1 MFILTMATAFLG
13 YVLVWGQMSLW
24 AATVITRLLS
34 AIPIYGGL
42 IVEWIWGGFS
52 VRDATLHRFFVFHF
66 LLPFILVVF
75 SGVHL
80 IFLHLTGSTN
90 PLGVNG
96 NSVRVPFHP
105 YFTVKDVLGIFIM
118 FFMFGLIVL
127 LLPDLFAEPEN
138 YIPANPLVTPNHI
151 KPE

>member
-1 MFILTMATAFLG
+1 MGTAFLG
-13 YVLVWGQMSLW
+13 YVLVWGQIRLW
-24 AATVITRLLS
+24 AATVITSLLS

-52 VRDATLHRFFVFHF
+52 VRDATLHRLFVFHF

-75 SGVHL
+75 SAVHL
-80 IFLHLTGSTN
+80 IFLHLSGSRN
-90 PLGVNG
+90 PLGING
-96 NSVRVPFHP
+96 NVVRVPFHP
-105 YFTVKDVLGIFIM
+105 YFTVKDILGIFII

-127 LLPDLFAEPEN
+127 LLPDLFSEPEN